1 MRIRLSNKNTKLKN
15 SVHYF
20 RKINSVW
27 MKFDA
32 ESVSLSCSIRL
43 FINNH
48 KSYPQRALERWQT
61 LKFLPIM
68 GIGALLFASFTS
80 LFSVVNPITAMPVF
94 MALTKEDTEEER
106 KLTAR
111 KATVY
116 MFFVL
121 ITFLFAGTY
130 ILQFFGISMSG
141 IRIAGG
147 LVIMKAGFSM
157 MNPETGGR
165 KLSKEDQVA
174 AMEKEDVSFSPLAMP
189 LLSGPGS
196 IAVVIGFGSQA
207 ASLTDYMVNGVAVF
221 LTALSAFV
229 ILRVAPWLNKFI
241 GKSGMTV
248 ITRMMGF
255 IALSIGVQFVING
268 LGRFFDWV

>member
-1 MRIRLSNKNTKLKN
+1 
-15 SVHYF
+15 
-20 RKINSVW
+20 
-27 MKFDA
+27 
-32 ESVSLSCSIRL
+32 
-43 FINNH
+43 
-48 KSYPQRALERWQT
+48 
-61 LKFLPIM
+61 M
-68 GIGALLFASFTS
+68 GTGALLLASFTS

-94 MALTKEDTEEER
+94 MSLTESDSDAEKAQ
-106 KLTAR
+106 TAR
-111 KATVY
+111 KASVY

-121 ITFLFAGTY
+121 ITFLLVGSY
-130 ILQFFGISMSG
+130 ILSFFGISLPG

-147 LVIMKAGFSM
+147 LVIVRAGFSM

-165 KLSKEDQVA
+165 KLSTEDQEA

-207 ASLTDYMVNGVAVF
+207 SGIIDFIVHGVAVF
-221 LTALSAFV
+221 LTALLAYG
-229 ILRVAPWLNKFI
+229 ILRVAPWLSKGI

-255 IALSIGVQFVING
+255 IALAIGVQFVING
-268 LGRFFDWV
+268 IAKFFQIGM